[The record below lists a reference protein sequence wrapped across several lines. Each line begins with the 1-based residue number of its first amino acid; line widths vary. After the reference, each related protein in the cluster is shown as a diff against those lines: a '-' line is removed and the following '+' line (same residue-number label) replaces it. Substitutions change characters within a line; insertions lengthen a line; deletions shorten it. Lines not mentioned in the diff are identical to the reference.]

1 MRAITSIMALGA
13 AFAMSGC
20 VADRSGTDGAAV
32 KSARATLLDATGA
45 SKGTATISE
54 TAGGLRLVVDGAGL
68 PQGAHG
74 LHIHGVGKCEAPG
87 FTTAGAHWN
96 PAGKMHGR
104 DAPGGAHMGDLP
116 NLIVGTDGRGRA
128 EAVIDGGRLVG
139 GSMPL
144 LDVDGAAI
152 VVHAVA
158 DDYRTDP
165 SGNSGARIACGT
177 FAAD

>member
-1 MRAITSIMALGA
+1 MRTPTLIVMLSAAITMGGCATDRADTDSGA
-13 AFAMSGC
+13 AS
-20 VADRSGTDGAAV
+20 
-32 KSARATLLDATGA
+32 SARATLLDAAGA
-45 SKGTATISE
+45 TRGTATISR
-54 TAGGLRLVVDGAGL
+54 TAGGLRLVVEGVAL

-74 LHIHGVGKCEAPG
+74 MHIHGVGRCEAPG
-87 FTTAGAHWN
+87 FTTAGPHWN

-128 EAVIDGGRLVG
+128 EATIADGQLTG

-144 LDVDGAAI
+144 LDPDGAAI
-152 VVHAVA
+152 VIHATA

-165 SGNSGARIACGT
+165 AGNSGARIACGVFT
-177 FAAD
+177 AG